1 MVKIA
6 KNVWQVKIKIL
17 KNNMRSV
24 PIFHSGQQFKKEHET
39 NIQPSTE
46 FLSF

>member
-6 KNVWQVKIKIL
+6 KNVWRAKIKIL

-24 PIFHSGQQFKKEHET
+24 FFHSGQQFKKEHKK

-46 FLSF
+46 FLSL